1 MLHDILDQLATAY
14 AVTTVATHI
23 NTAAVIDRLVNMDE
37 GAGAPL
43 YFEARCQAA
52 LTSGG
57 AATIDISLIGN
68 ATDNTFSSGNVTLVD
83 LQNGVPI
90 AYTVGT
96 LGYRWSAPIPRQPMQ
111 EYLAKGTPLRYMA
124 FQVII
129 GTAVLTGGA
138 FDAWLSNGP
147 TQDNFAYAAGYSA

>member
-1 MLHDILDQLATAY
+1 MLHDILDQLAAAY
-14 AVTTVATHI
+14 AVTTVAQHI
-23 NTAAVIDRLVNMDE
+23 NTASAIDRLVNMDD
-37 GAGAPL
+37 GAGAPI

-57 AATIDISLIGN
+57 SATIDVQLIGN
-68 ATDNTFSSGNVTLVD
+68 ATDPTFGSGNVVLVD
-83 LQNGVPI
+83 LTGGAV

-111 EYLAKGTPLRYMA
+111 EYLAKGTPLRYLA
-124 FQVII
+124 FSVTI

-147 TQDNFAYAAGYSA
+147 TQDNFAYASGYSA